1 MVLIKLWL
9 NFRSMFWDSIT
20 PRLNVVWMLF
30 YYYDDDD
37 DDDVNVIYN

>member
-1 MVLIKLWL
+1 
-9 NFRSMFWDSIT
+9 MFWDSIT